1 MFSNN
6 IKKGVKGIA
15 SILIPAASLLML
27 SSCGEDYLDKQMT
40 TQLNEEL
47 TFGSYDKAIN
57 VAYSVYSDLP
67 QGLSQIGGS
76 AMLASACDEAEFAIQ
91 TATIQRM
98 NNGSW
103 MATNLPENPFATY
116 YTAMRKAYNF
126 IENADRINYDDVRDN
141 PDQAGVYEARVKDI
155 NMLKD
160 EVMLL
165 RAFYLFEL
173 CKRYGGV
180 PIVKGKISYGDDVT
194 IERSSLQD
202 CVNEIVYWCDKTAET
217 LPVKQDAAELGRLT
231 KGVAL
236 ALKAEVLLYAASDL
250 WNDASWA
257 SGYSHPEYVSLPT
270 GDRKAR
276 WRAAAD
282 AAKAVIDIEAKAGYA
297 LDTYTSLFG
306 ATSYK
311 SKEVIFCRR
320 AAADNN
326 FEKVNLPIGF
336 DNVTGG
342 NCPSQNLVDAFMT
355 KEGTGKNM
363 VSREFDWN
371 NPEMAADPYNK
382 RDPRMKLFIVT
393 NNSSMKD
400 RNVECWSG
408 GLDGEGVRNCTPTG
422 YYIKKF
428 LNSSLD
434 LTRNQTAIHTWI
446 YYRLAEIYLMY
457 AEALNE
463 CEPGNA
469 DIKVYYDKVRNRTGV
484 KMPLMADGLTQD
496 EVRQL
501 IRRERQ
507 VELCFEGKRYFD
519 IRRWM
524 DESALN
530 APLRAVKITKEDE
543 KFKYS
548 PYNLEQ
554 RVFDKKMYFYPIPQ
568 AEINKVPTM
577 VQNPGW

>member
-1 MFSNN
+1 MFIIN
-6 IKKGVKGIA
+6 IKKAVKGTV
-15 SILIPAASLLML
+15 LLLML
-27 SSCGEDYLDKQMT
+27 PASIMTLSSCSDDYLDKQMT

-91 TATIQRM
+91 TASIQRM

-103 MATNLPENPFATY
+103 MPANLPDNPFATY
-116 YTAMRKAYNF
+116 YAAMRKAYNF
-126 IENADRINYDDVRDN
+126 LENADRINYDDVRDN
-141 PDQAGVYEARVKDI
+141 PDQAGVYETRLNDI
-155 NMLKD
+155 EMLKN

-180 PIVKGKISYGDDVT
+180 PIVKGKINYGDDVT
-194 IERSSLQD
+194 IERSSLKD
-202 CVNEIVYWCDKTAET
+202 CVDEIVYWCDKTAEA

-236 ALKAEVLLYAASDL
+236 ALKAEVLLFAASEL
-250 WNDASWA
+250 WNNPSWA
-257 SGYSHPEYVSLPT
+257 EGYPHPEYISMPA
-270 GDRKAR
+270 GDRNAR

-282 AAKAVIDIEAKAGYA
+282 AAKEVINLEKKAGYA

-320 AAADNN
+320 SAADNN

-400 RNVECWSG
+400 RSVECWSG

-446 YYRLAEIYLMY
+446 YYRLAEIYLNY

-463 CEPGNA
+463 CDPGNP
-469 DIKVYYDKVRNRTGV
+469 DIKEYYDKVRNRTGV
-484 KMPLMADGLTQD
+484 KMPLLADGLSQD
-496 EVRQL
+496 EVRQF

-507 VELCFEGKRYFD
+507 VELCFEGKRFFD

-524 DESALN
+524 DTAALG
-530 APLRAVKITKEDE
+530 ASLGGVKIAKDGEGFIYTP
-543 KFKYS
+543 FI
-548 PYNLEQ
+548 LEQ

-568 AEINKVPTM
+568 SEINKVSTM